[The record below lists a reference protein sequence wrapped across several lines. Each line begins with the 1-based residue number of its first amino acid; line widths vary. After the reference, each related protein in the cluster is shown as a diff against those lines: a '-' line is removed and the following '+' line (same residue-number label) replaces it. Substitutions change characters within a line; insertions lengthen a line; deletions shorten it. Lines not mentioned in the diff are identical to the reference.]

1 MYQCKQQLRAVII
14 GSPAKSIVAL
24 SVAAPPTLHTKQ
36 PHPLLKMK
44 DTLQILRQ
52 QNMLHDD
59 CINLPPHQALFVF
72 VWGKPPM
79 QPCMRCSPEVD
90 DNASYSP
97 MLTKEDSKNINVVI
111 KKPSKLGLLYKTTRT
126 GHALCFVRTS
136 TICQQVL
143 HHCLSVMTTNPAK
156 INFIIR
162 EFTIFCT
169 RSAVASVHAVHVR
182 LSMIMITSSA
192 HLHSASL
199 KSGAL
204 PIYSHSIE
212 TSVER
217 HVCTPGLLAWQSKQ

>member
-1 MYQCKQQLRAVII
+1 MLK
-14 GSPAKSIVAL
+14 SNTNTKAKSTSTSNKGCHYREPSQKYSCPL
-24 SVAAPPTLHTKQ
+24 RGSSPHTHTKQ

-111 KKPSKLGLLYKTTRT
+111 KKPSKLGLL
-126 GHALCFVRTS
+126 
-136 TICQQVL
+136 
-143 HHCLSVMTTNPAK
+143 
-156 INFIIR
+156 
-162 EFTIFCT
+162 
-169 RSAVASVHAVHVR
+169 
-182 LSMIMITSSA
+182 
-192 HLHSASL
+192 
-199 KSGAL
+199 
-204 PIYSHSIE
+204 
-212 TSVER
+212 
-217 HVCTPGLLAWQSKQ
+217 